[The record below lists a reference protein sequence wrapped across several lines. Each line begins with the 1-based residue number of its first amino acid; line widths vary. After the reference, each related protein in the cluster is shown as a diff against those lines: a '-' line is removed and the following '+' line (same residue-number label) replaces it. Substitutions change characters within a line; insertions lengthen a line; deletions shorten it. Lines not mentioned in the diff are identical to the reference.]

1 MRPQAIV
8 PLDPLPILNAT
19 ALRIGLVHGT
29 LAARAK
35 WPDVLSGGRALDWT
49 VISGSVESVNVDAW
63 VLGTDGS
70 TSQRLETYR
79 QLKSCGSMDR
89 PVLVLLDPRED
100 QTAWLKLKA
109 DGYHEKSSSAALM
122 AQRIDEIIPSPISGP
137 SQASGAEL
145 IDSTGHLLDRHEA
158 ERWQATFQSA
168 GAGMLTAKTSRLF
181 DALAQLQEAPRPEDT
196 QGQVDLARFLLRAVE
211 WELNN
216 AEAGTQLSLIE
227 PVSLDIGFIDRMTP
241 LQGHRFVEDMLT
253 LGKAKNRVTSEWIVR
268 DSAGAV
274 RHLNVDISIPSDL
287 QNSLLVTLLDISE
300 RIRLEQELRE
310 HVQSLEDRVRQR
322 TEDIRIANQKLKSEG
337 NQRQRLAQQVRE
349 NLVHITQSVLSA
361 KAILEVALPGRS
373 RLKTALPHSFVIERP
388 RDILGGDFLHA
399 HSTGDLTCIALVD
412 STGHGIPGAMV
423 SLMGH
428 NLLQQSMDV
437 VSDLSPGRI
446 LTSFHDAFCE
456 RMKARSS
463 DPQMYGFDA
472 GVVTVDRKAGTLWFS
487 GAKEDL
493 YHIRHGECR
502 IVRGTRQS
510 IELPSMQSG
519 ASACPVF
526 EEVTIDIQPG
536 DQFYLSTDGVRDQF
550 GGTRNRKL
558 GRKRFSDLLTHHAHL
573 PLGERKQAIQQEL
586 LLWKGA
592 NAKVDD
598 STLIG
603 FEI

>member
-1 MRPQAIV
+1 M
-8 PLDPLPILNAT
+8 LNAAT
-19 ALRIGLVHGT
+19 LRIGLTHGS

-35 WPDVLSGGRALDWT
+35 WPDVLSGGRVLDW
-49 VISGSVESVNVDAW
+49 VVVSGSTDNVEVDAW

-70 TSQRLETYR
+70 VLQRMETYR
-79 QLKSCGSMDR
+79 RLKASGPLDR

-100 QTAWLKLKA
+100 QTPWLQLNA

-122 AQRIDEIIPSPISGP
+122 AQRIDEVIPSPIAHPGRTSR
-137 SQASGAEL
+137 SDEFSASP
-145 IDSTGHLLDRHEA
+145 HLLDRHEA

-168 GAGMLTAKTSRLF
+168 GAGMLTAKTARLL
-181 DALAQLQEAPRPEDT
+181 DAIVQLQPLSLPEDT
-196 QGQVDLARFLLRAVE
+196 EGQIDLARFLLRAVE

-216 AEAGTQLSLIE
+216 AEAHRLLDLRE
-227 PVSLDIGFIDRMTP
+227 PVSLGVEFVDRMTP
-241 LQGHRFVEDMLT
+241 LQGHRFVEDMIT
-253 LGKAKNRVTSEWIVR
+253 LGKSCDRVTSEWVVR
-268 DSAGAV
+268 ERSGTI
-274 RHLNVDISIPSDL
+274 RHLNIDMSISTNLED
-287 QNSLLVTLLDISE
+287 SLLVTLLDISD

-310 HVQSLEDRVRQR
+310 HVHNLEDHVRQR
-322 TEDIRIANQKLKSEG
+322 TEDIRIAHQKLQTEG
-337 NQRQRLAQQVRE
+337 HQRQRLAQQVRE
-349 NLVHITQSVLSA
+349 SLVHITQSVLSA

-373 RLKTALPHSFVIERP
+373 RLKSALPNSFVIERP
-388 RDILGGDFLHA
+388 RDILGGDFLHV
-399 HSTGDLTCIALVD
+399 HSAESMTSIALVD

-428 NLLQQSMDV
+428 NLLQQAMGA

-456 RMKARSS
+456 RMKTRSA
-463 DPQMYGFDA
+463 DPQMHGFDA
-472 GVVTVDRKAGTLWFS
+472 GIVTVDRKAGTLRFS

-493 YHIRHGECR
+493 YRIRNGECQ

-510 IELPSMQSG
+510 IELPSLHAG
-519 ASACPVF
+519 KAACPVF
-526 EEVTIDIQPG
+526 EEVTLSIQPG

-558 GRKRFSDLLTHHAHL
+558 GRKRFADLLMHHAHL
-573 PLGERKQAIQQEL
+573 PLAERKQAIQREL

-598 STLIG
+598 ATLIG